1 MTHVTWLLVH
11 VLCLMFGMSSGKEG
25 MPIPE
30 DEEEYTNANVED
42 ENWNATNKKIKDEGT
57 ACC

>member
-1 MTHVTWLLVH
+1 MTWLLVH

-25 MPIPE
+25 LPIPVDE
-30 DEEEYTNANVED
+30 DEYTNANVED